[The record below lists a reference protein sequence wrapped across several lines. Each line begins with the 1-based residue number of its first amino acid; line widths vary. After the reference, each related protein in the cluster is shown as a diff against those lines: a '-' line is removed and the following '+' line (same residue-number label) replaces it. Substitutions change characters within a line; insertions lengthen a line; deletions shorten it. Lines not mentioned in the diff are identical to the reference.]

1 MSNGSHSQRNFTRT
15 NLKVENTTPE
25 NQWKFLSTLRDS
37 SIYAYVF
44 NVKVLEDLLF
54 PVGFSCY
61 IANMHDFFYLLGKF
75 LIQFSF
81 LSLLSFKLIITH
93 LVTFLFRLFFLN
105 IYAYFSF
112 IVFVLF
118 AFFPS
123 NFNTYALNNFF
134 STAVYTCPTTVCL

>member
-54 PVGFSCY
+54 TVGFY
-61 IANMHDFFYLLGKF
+61 ICKYARFFLFIREISDSIFIPFVPFIKINHHTSRNFFISTFFSKHLRILFFYCVCF
-75 LIQFSF
+75 VRIFS
-81 LSLLSFKLIITH
+81 LQILTPTH
-93 LVTFLFRLFFLN
+93 
-105 IYAYFSF
+105 
-112 IVFVLF
+112 
-118 AFFPS
+118 
-123 NFNTYALNNFF
+123 
-134 STAVYTCPTTVCL
+134 